1 MPDEEFF
8 YESTREQG
16 VTEHDRI
23 VEIDGKTVVVPAGA
37 PVARGSVRWGRLPK
51 SHHENDEHPRG

>member
-8 YESTREQG
+8 HESTREQS

-23 VEIDGKTVVVPAGA
+23 VEIDGKKVVVPAGA
-37 PVARGSVRWGRLPK
+37 PVARGTVSWGRRPQ
-51 SHHENDEHPRG
+51 SQDESDEHPRG